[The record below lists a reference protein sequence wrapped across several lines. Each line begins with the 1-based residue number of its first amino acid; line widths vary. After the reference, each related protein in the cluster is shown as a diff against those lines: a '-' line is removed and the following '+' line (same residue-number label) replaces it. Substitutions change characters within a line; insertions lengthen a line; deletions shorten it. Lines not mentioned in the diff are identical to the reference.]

1 MLRITVH
8 DTPSVVT
15 LQLEGRLVGPWVLVL
30 EECWRG
36 VRVRNGK
43 AAVRVDLRGVTS
55 MDPAGREC
63 LAEFHRR
70 GAEFRADGLTEAVV
84 AEITES

>member
-1 MLRITVH
+1 
-8 DTPSVVT
+8 VVA
-15 LQLEGRLVGPWVLVL
+15 
-30 EECWRG
+30 ECWRDA
-36 VRVRNGK
+36 RARNG
-43 AAVRVDLRGVTS
+43 AAIVRVDLRGVTS

-63 LAEFHRR
+63 LADFRRR